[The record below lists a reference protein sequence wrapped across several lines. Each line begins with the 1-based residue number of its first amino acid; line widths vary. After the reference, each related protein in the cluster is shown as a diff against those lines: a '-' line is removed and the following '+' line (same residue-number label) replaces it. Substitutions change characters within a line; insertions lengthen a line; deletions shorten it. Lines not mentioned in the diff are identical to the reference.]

1 VVLLWRCGTAL
12 GPSQPR
18 TRLRACE
25 TVLQCERTL
34 QCSCAARRHSGTE
47 SHHVAASHCAVHDIV
62 LACGFDRS
70 QLHRDE
76 GPIGEV
82 ATEPWAETGFAFEGY
97 GVLRWG

>member
-1 VVLLWRCGTAL
+1 
-12 GPSQPR
+12 
-18 TRLRACE
+18 
-25 TVLQCERTL
+25 
-34 QCSCAARRHSGTE
+34 
-47 SHHVAASHCAVHDIV
+47 VHDIV